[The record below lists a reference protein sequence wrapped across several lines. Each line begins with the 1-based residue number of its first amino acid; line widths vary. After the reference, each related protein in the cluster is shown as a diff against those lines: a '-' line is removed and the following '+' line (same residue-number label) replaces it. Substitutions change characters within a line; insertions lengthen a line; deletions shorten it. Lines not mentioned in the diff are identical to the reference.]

1 MQFNHFIFIRN
12 MFTPA
17 TTNESINQSE
27 IRYVT
32 MQTHVRS
39 NTMRVATM
47 ANTPSLNAAVEK
59 RWLKQYS
66 VCTLLSPSVLLL
78 LATALNIIEGS
89 LSMDFLEATHNTHN
103 NEHVHCSVYSK
114 QKHNLEH
121 EDKQE

>member
-1 MQFNHFIFIRN
+1 ML
-12 MFTPA
+12 TPA
-17 TTNESINQSE
+17 TTNKSINQSE
-27 IRYVT
+27 MRYVT

-103 NEHVHCSVYSK
+103 NEHVHCSV
-114 QKHNLEH
+114 
-121 EDKQE
+121 